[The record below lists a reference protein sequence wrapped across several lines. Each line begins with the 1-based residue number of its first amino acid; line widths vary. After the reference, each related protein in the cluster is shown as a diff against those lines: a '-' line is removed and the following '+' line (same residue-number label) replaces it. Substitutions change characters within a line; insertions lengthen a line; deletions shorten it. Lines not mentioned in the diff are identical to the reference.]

1 MGTWNQVTCLS
12 RPTPLDVK
20 CIHQVGMF
28 CIPPLFFES
37 DVTLLTLYVRCIHQ
51 VGMFCIHPLFSE
63 SDVTS
68 LTFVC

>member
-1 MGTWNQVTCLS
+1 MKLQPMGTWNQVTRLT

-20 CIHQVGMF
+20 
-28 CIPPLFFES
+28 
-37 DVTLLTLYVRCIHQ
+37 CIHQ

-68 LTFVC
+68 PTFVC